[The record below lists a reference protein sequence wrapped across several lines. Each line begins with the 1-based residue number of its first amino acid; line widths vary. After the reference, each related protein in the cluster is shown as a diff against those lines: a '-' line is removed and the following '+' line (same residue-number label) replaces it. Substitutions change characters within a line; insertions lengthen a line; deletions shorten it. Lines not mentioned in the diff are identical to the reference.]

1 MRALRKTTGIALIG
15 AVSVL
20 LSGCTVSEDAD
31 SIQGQAVATATT
43 TVSTTVT
50 TTQAAETNAEAFEN
64 QSAQN
69 PFPHAQPGVYTDDSL
84 DYRAMHQSLEI
95 KGRAPK
101 TGYERE
107 RFGSAWADDV
117 NVAGG
122 RNGCDT
128 RNDILQRDLSQI
140 SVRNGT
146 HGCLVE
152 SGDFTSPYTGE
163 HIDFRRG
170 DNQVDIE
177 HVVALG
183 DAWVKGAFE
192 WDETKRRDFAN
203 DPINLLAVD
212 ASSNRAKGAADA
224 ASWLP
229 PNKAFRCDYGRIQV
243 HVKYVYGLWATDAEH
258 RVLGEL
264 LDQC

>member
-1 MRALRKTTGIALIG
+1 MG

-20 LSGCTVSEDAD
+20 LSGCTVSGGAD
-31 SIQGQAVATATT
+31 STQGQAGATTTT

-50 TTQAAETNAEAFEN
+50 TTQAAETNAEASEN
-64 QSAQN
+64 QGAQQ

-101 TGYERE
+101 TGYDRE
-107 RFGSAWADDV
+107 RFGSAWTDDV

-128 RNDILQRDLSQI
+128 RNDILQRDLAQI

-152 SGDFTSPYTGE
+152 SGEFTSRIPVNT
-163 HIDFRRG
+163 
-170 DNQVDIE
+170 
-177 HVVALG
+177 L
-183 DAWVKGAFE
+183 
-192 WDETKRRDFAN
+192 TFAVGT
-203 DPINLLAVD
+203 I
-212 ASSNRAKGAADA
+212 R
-224 ASWLP
+224 
-229 PNKAFRCDYGRIQV
+229 
-243 HVKYVYGLWATDAEH
+243 
-258 RVLGEL
+258 
-264 LDQC
+264 